1 MLVCAAHT
9 LAEVYPDPAPD
20 CVGKQDE
27 VGCREARAG
36 GWQCRDPSACRQDGL
51 KCSDSDVA
59 RRIGMSCSGWPGYN
73 GGYPIS
79 KIHWDSE
86 NEYYECDTVASQNS
100 TYCRQWLT
108 IEDGDDEWEAGSCW
122 CTHVHASKIG
132 RQYCGNWSC
141 LQLEVEKC
149 YEWYRPLGIRAWRD
163 EWGGTG
169 WARGCDGADD
179 PMCNLTWIEAQFP
192 GYNVSRRGAWSLFP
206 YTCLKKSTSRHS
218 SYRWRE
224 EAPHVETEKADCG
237 CLEANS
243 MGACVRWYC
252 REYDDAGLHD
262 VEHEYYD
269 ATQLSSSGS
278 RVDAWRGDIDSRG
291 EFEMSECICTVPSAN
306 DMLCEK
312 WECFEKGTAYFFPNL
327 WWSALHVT
335 LIILGPVF
343 VFALADEETSGPV
356 IPVECGFCCY
366 GLFVLFAYPILF
378 VWVGGIGELVIVIS
392 IFAPCLCCL
401 CVGVIFAEPEEK
413 VEDEEETKAPS
424 PTKERDY
431 DEIMMHLWYKEK
443 LFKLDKEI
451 RTAAMIEAN
460 NRDAPDAR
468 WDRMTWE
475 ARYDLC
481 MSKKGESRDKAAEVN
496 EFYEERVN
504 EFDVEVRTAAM
515 AEAKALGEMWDTMTY
530 KDQYYWC
537 KVAAEKAAA
546 ETAAETAA
554 AKKAA
559 AKKAAAEK
567 AADDKKAEVEKMRAV
582 LMAAEKTAA
591 EKAAAENAAAEKASS
606 QGVLPVVLG
615 HYLSRSKSRLSRTKS
630 RLTQTGSR
638 LAESL
643 PVVQAVALPM
653 ARSASDRFRT
663 AKRPGEL
670 NASTKD
676 INFA

>member
-1 MLVCAAHT
+1 M
-9 LAEVYPDPAPD
+9 
-20 CVGKQDE
+20 
-27 VGCREARAG
+27 
-36 GWQCRDPSACRQDGL
+36 
-51 KCSDSDVA
+51 
-59 RRIGMSCSGWPGYN
+59 
-73 GGYPIS
+73 
-79 KIHWDSE
+79 
-86 NEYYECDTVASQNS
+86 
-100 TYCRQWLT
+100 
-108 IEDGDDEWEAGSCW
+108 
-122 CTHVHASKIG
+122 
-132 RQYCGNWSC
+132 
-141 LQLEVEKC
+141 
-149 YEWYRPLGIRAWRD
+149 
-163 EWGGTG
+163 
-169 WARGCDGADD
+169 
-179 PMCNLTWIEAQFP
+179 
-192 GYNVSRRGAWSLFP
+192 
-206 YTCLKKSTSRHS
+206 
-218 SYRWRE
+218 
-224 EAPHVETEKADCG
+224 
-237 CLEANS
+237 
-243 MGACVRWYC
+243 
-252 REYDDAGLHD
+252 
-262 VEHEYYD
+262 
-269 ATQLSSSGS
+269 
-278 RVDAWRGDIDSRG
+278 
-291 EFEMSECICTVPSAN
+291 
-306 DMLCEK
+306 
-312 WECFEKGTAYFFPNL
+312 
-327 WWSALHVT
+327 T

-401 CVGVIFAEPEEK
+401 CGVIFVAETEEK
-413 VEDEEETKAPS
+413 DEDEEETTKAPS

-431 DEIMMHLWYKEK
+431 DEIMMHLWYKDK
-443 LFKLDKEI
+443 LFNLDKGI

-460 NRDAPDAR
+460 NRDAPG

-481 MSKKGESRDKAAEVN
+481 MSKKGESRDKAAEVK